1 MKNEII
7 NNALN
12 NFRDIINNE
21 VKEKL
26 LHTEGNFIKVD
37 VWLDAT
43 NHPAHRVWLHE
54 NGDVMV
60 DVDVE
65 TMEFS
70 TNFTIDEMLLMVAEM

>member
-1 MKNEII
+1 MI
-7 NNALN
+7 NKTIDDALYS
-12 NFRDIINNE
+12 FRYIINNE

-37 VWLDAT
+37 VWLNAT
-43 NHPAHRVWLHE
+43 NQHVHKVWLNI